1 MKIIFDNIIYS
12 LQRAGGI
19 SLYWTELIK
28 RFQKNKNVIFFEN
41 KNTNIFRKNLNIH
54 TNQELISY
62 SILRYFPL
70 LRKIPS
76 YSIFHSSYYRTS
88 FQKNI
93 VNIVTVY
100 DFIYENYKSG
110 LEKFVHNFQKKIAIN
125 NADGVIC
132 ISNNVR
138 NELFKRFPNINKNK
152 VKTIYISASKDF
164 YKLKKISKK
173 NIDNKFKEL
182 ISKKAILY
190 VGDRKSIHK
199 NFLLTI
205 EVVSSL
211 TDYVLIIVG
220 ANQITTSEKK
230 ILDEKLK
237 GRFHQFNDLCAKELN
252 FIYNISHCLLYPS
265 SEEGFGIPIVEAMRS
280 GCPVVSTNTSSIFE
294 ISGNSAILVDKINK
308 EKFIKAI
315 NLLEQ
320 KSFRLK
326 LVKKG
331 LLQAS
336 KFSWDKCYSD
346 TKSFYKQV
354 YNWKFIDNKKL
365 IFKK

>member
-1 MKIIFDNIIYS
+1 MNIIFDNIIYS
-12 LQRAGGI
+12 LQKVGGI

-41 KNTNIFRKNLNIH
+41 KNKNILRKNLNIH
-54 TNQELISY
+54 TNQEYIPC

-76 YSIFHSSYYRTS
+76 RSIFHSSYYRIS

-100 DFIYENYKSG
+100 DFIYDNYKSG
-110 LEKFVHNFQKKIAIN
+110 LKKFVHNFQKKIAIN
-125 NADGVIC
+125 NADGIIC

-138 NELFKRFPNINKNK
+138 NELYKRFPNINKNK
-152 VKTIYISASKDF
+152 VKTIYLGASKDF

-173 NIDNKFKEL
+173 NIDNKFKKL
-182 ISKKAILY
+182 ISKKVILY

-199 NFLLTI
+199 NFLLSI

-211 TDYVLIIVG
+211 TNYVLVIVG
-220 ANQITTSEKK
+220 ANQFTTSEKK
-230 ILDEKLK
+230 ILDVKLK
-237 GRFHQFNDLCAKELN
+237 GRFHQFINLDAKELN

-265 SEEGFGIPIVEAMRS
+265 SEEGFGIPIVEAMKS
-280 GCPVVSTNTSSIFE
+280 GCPAVSTNIPSIFE
-294 ISGNSAILVDKINK
+294 ISGGSAILVDKINK
-308 EKFIKAI
+308 EKFIKTI
-315 NLLEQ
+315 KLLEQ
-320 KSFRLK
+320 KSFRSK
-326 LVKKG
+326 FVKKG

-346 TKSFYKQV
+346 TKSFYKQI
-354 YNWKFIDNKKL
+354 YNWKFTDNKKL